1 VSKILGPDFLHSF
14 GNDTKIDLYVDK
26 MEGSIPLI
34 KDY

>member
-1 VSKILGPDFLHSF
+1 VSKILGPSF